1 MTREEKALVV
11 CALSGW
17 KSGFIMN
24 QQADKALLRTP
35 AAKLQQL

>member
-1 MTREEKALVV
+1 MTREGETLVV

-24 QQADKALLRTP
+24 QQADKALLRTQ
-35 AAKLQQL
+35 AAKLHQL